1 MIGAMGM
8 WKALSFLSTIV
19 TNGNESVYVATCMK
33 NGSNC
38 WSPDP
43 HTYKCDTAE
52 IEVTSKAEV
61 LTVLCSCVQ
70 ITMVT

>member
-1 MIGAMGM
+1 MEGSR
-8 WKALSFLSTIV
+8 LSFYCRD
-19 TNGNESVYVATCMK
+19 NGNESAYVTTCMK
-33 NGSNC
+33 NGS

-52 IEVTSKAEV
+52 FEVTSKAEV
-61 LTVLCSCVQ
+61 LPRVILCPCVQ